1 MRSLLS
7 RLSWLLAVPLLLN
20 ACQRNLVY
28 LPTPTGG
35 PASDATER
43 TAVFSGLEGTV
54 EVRSSANAEWQPA
67 SQQAPL
73 AEGSEVRTGAGGR
86 ASITLTEG
94 TKIYVDQNTE
104 FSVTQINP
112 FLDSLLTALDLKH
125 GQLWVLLNG
134 GALDVNTPFGIVLAR
149 GAYLSVEFYPDQRQV
164 NVTCLEG
171 VCGFGT
177 VAIPSGYKLL
187 DAADNAV
194 AEAMTLPDYGVWGVN
209 VPESTQFAYIATEV
223 PLLGSATF
231 PVVVTATPTPTVPPT
246 LTELGQVATLTP
258 TDTAT
263 LPPEAPS
270 LTPPP
275 PSETPPPTRTPVPSP
290 TLPVFQASA
299 TPVPFTPPPALPI
312 MGHHIVL
319 GGETIFC
326 IGRGYGVTPGAIA
339 QANNLPANF
348 NVRAGQ
354 VLAIP
359 AVQWFNIS
367 AGPVC
372 ATQFPSL
379 YPGLSVATATPAA
392 SSTPAGPPFSITL
405 EWHCIDNCGSN
416 QGSYTIRVTVSTSGG
431 VAPFSYNPGQV
442 YDEIHAHCTD
452 SAGNVGV
459 TSADGQ
465 QAFAAWS
472 YHDVSCSP

>member
-1 MRSLLS
+1 M
-7 RLSWLLAVPLLLN
+7 A
-20 ACQRNLVY
+20 A
-28 LPTPTGG
+28 
-35 PASDATER
+35 
-43 TAVFSGLEGTV
+43 
-54 EVRSSANAEWQPA
+54 
-67 SQQAPL
+67 
-73 AEGSEVRTGAGGR
+73 R

-104 FSVTQINP
+104 FSVTQLNP
-112 FLDSLLTALDLKH
+112 YLDSLLTALDLKQ

-134 GALDVNTPFGIVLAR
+134 GALDINTPFGIALAR
-149 GAYLSVEFYPDQRQV
+149 GAYLSVEYYPDQRQV

-177 VAIPSGYKLL
+177 VRIDSGYKLL

-194 AEAMTLPDYGVWGVN
+194 VEAMTLPDYGVWGVN

-231 PVVVTATPTPTVPPT
+231 PVVTTATPTPTQPPS
-246 LTELGQVATLTP
+246 ATPTP
-258 TDTAT
+258 TDTPVPTATATESAT
-263 LPPEAPS
+263 LPPEAPT
-270 LTPPP
+270 LTPAPP
-275 PSETPPPTRTPVPSP
+275 TDTPLPPTETPLPTRTPVPSP
-290 TLPVFQASA
+290 TLPVFQPSA
-299 TPVPFTPPPALPI
+299 TPVPYTPPPALPI
-312 MGHHIVL
+312 MGQHSVL

-359 AVQWFNIS
+359 AVQWFNITP
-367 AGPVC
+367 GPVC

-379 YPGLSVATATPAA
+379 YPGLPVGPPTAIAT
-392 SSTPAGPPFSITL
+392 STPAGAPLAITL

-416 QGSYTIRVTVSTSGG
+416 QGTYTIRITASISGG
-431 VAPFSYNPGQV
+431 IGPYTFNPGQL
-442 YDEIHAHCTD
+442 YDEIHDHCTD

-465 QAFAAWS
+465 QAIASWS